1 MNVNIGGT
9 ERAIR
14 TTFGVIFAILAIVQL
29 GGTVGVI
36 VFGILALIALVTGI
50 SGTCPI
56 YAALHVDANRKD

>member
-14 TTFGVIFAILAIVQL
+14 TTFGVIFAILAIVRL

-56 YAALHVDANRKD
+56 YSALHIDASHKD

>member
-29 GGTVGVI
+29 GGAVGI
-36 VFGILALIALVTGI
+36 IIFGILALLALVTGI
-50 SGTCPI
+50 SGTCPL
-56 YAALHVDANRKD
+56 YSAFRVDANRKD

>member
-36 VFGILALIALVTGI
+36 IFGILALIALVTGI
-50 SGTCPI
+50 SGICPL
-56 YAALHVDANRKD
+56 YAAFHISGNVKD

>member
-1 MNVNIGGT
+1 MNVNIGGA

-14 TTFGVIFAILAIVQL
+14 TTFGVIFAILAIVRL

-56 YAALHVDANRKD
+56 YSALHIDATRKD

>member
-14 TTFGVIFAILAIVQL
+14 TTFGVIFAILAIVRL

-36 VFGILALIALVTGI
+36 IFGILALIALVTGI
-50 SGTCPI
+50 SGTCPL
-56 YAALHVDANRKD
+56 YAAFHIDAAHKD

>member
-14 TTFGVIFAILAIVQL
+14 TTFGVIFAILAIVRL

-36 VFGILALIALVTGI
+36 IFGILALLALVTGI
-50 SGTCPI
+50 SGTCPLYSAFHI
-56 YAALHVDANRKD
+56 DANRKD